1 MVMFARTVR
10 ETLRLLGRD
19 GRWRWA
25 LLVVLALVVAG
36 FEALGAMLVYSL
48 MGLISGEAGAMS
60 LPVVGDLTARFSD
73 IPLRTLQLAV
83 AGLVAGFFLVR
94 ALIVVGEVYV
104 QSRFVYNAGRRLSN
118 HLVRGYLAMPYLS
131 HTQLNSSELVR
142 NAFDS
147 VQSLVNQ
154 VLKPAVHVLAETVL
168 VIGLTAVLLVVTPQ
182 ATLIA
187 LAVLGPAVWLL
198 LVVIQPRLKRLGR
211 ASQESRRGTLLAM
224 QQALGGIRDIRLL
237 GREREFA
244 SSFAQQRGIMARTA
258 YLKHTLAELPRVLIE
273 TTFVLVIAV
282 VFVLAVLTGDGPE
295 ALVSTLGVF
304 AYAGLRLQPS
314 LRKIVQGLN
323 HIRFGSAIVEDLLED
338 RARVDA
344 ALEVRGAADAAGPQ
358 DRPFSRAIE
367 LRGVSFSYAPD
378 APPAL
383 REIDLTIRRGEF
395 LGICGPTG
403 GGKSTLIDLIV
414 GLLQP
419 THGEVLV
426 DGRPLGEHPAWWY
439 AQLGVVS
446 QSVYL
451 IDDTLR
457 ANIAFGRPEATID
470 DDLLQRSIDRAQ
482 LREVVAELPHGLD
495 TIVGERG
502 VRLSGGQR
510 QRVAVARALYREPAV
525 IVLDEGT
532 SALDGATEAAL
543 VAAVDDLKTGRTLIS
558 VAHRIAT
565 VRQADRILVVAGGRI
580 VADGNHDELLQG
592 SELFRGLAR

>member
-1 MVMFARTVR
+1 MVMFAQTVR
-10 ETLRLLGRD
+10 QTLRLLGRE
-19 GRWRWA
+19 GRWRWVT
-25 LLVVLALVVAG
+25 LVVLALLVAG
-36 FEALGAMLVYSL
+36 FEAFGALLVYSL

-60 LPVVGDLTARFSD
+60 LPVLGDLTDRFPD
-73 IPLRTLQLAV
+73 TPLRTLQLAV

-94 ALIVVGEVYV
+94 ALVIVGEVYI

-118 HLVRGYLAMPYLS
+118 HLVRGYLAMPYLT
-131 HTQLNSSELVR
+131 HTQINSSELVR

-168 VIGLTAVLLVVTPQ
+168 VVGLTAVLLVVTPQ

-187 LAVLGPAVWLL
+187 LIVLGPSVWLL
-198 LVVIQPRLKRLGR
+198 LAVVQPRLKRLGR
-211 ASQESRRGTLLAM
+211 ESQESRRGTLLAM

-237 GREREFA
+237 GREREF
-244 SSFAQQRGIMARTA
+244 SNMFARQRRVMARTA

-273 TTFVLVIAV
+273 TTFVLVIAL
-282 VFVLAVLTGDGPE
+282 VFVLAVVTGDGPE

-344 ALEVRGAADAAGPQ
+344 ALASRRSLADVEQQGRALSRG
-358 DRPFSRAIE
+358 IE

-383 REIDLTIRRGEF
+383 RNIDLTIRRGEF

-419 THGEVLV
+419 TRGQVLV
-426 DGRPLGEHPAWWY
+426 DGRPLGEHATWWY
-439 AQLGVVS
+439 EQLGVVS

-457 ANIAFGRPEATID
+457 RNIAFGRKEGEID
-470 DDLLQRSIDRAQ
+470 DDRLQRSVERAQ
-482 LREVVAELPHGLD
+482 LQAVVDELPHGLD
-495 TIVGERG
+495 TVVGERG

-510 QRVAVARALYREPAV
+510 QRVAVARALYREPSV

-543 VAAVDDLKTGRTLIS
+543 VAAVDELKVGRTLIS
-558 VAHRIAT
+558 VAHRIST
-565 VRQADRILVVAGGRI
+565 VRDADRILVISGGRI
-580 VADGNHDELLQG
+580 VADGSHDELLRG